1 MYVSGFPDLLL
12 NIANMFLIHVQWPR
26 PPFISG
32 CFRDILEMD
41 QGNKMQ
47 ESHGILLLQSFLATF
62 KLQRICGSR
71 TFGYFWWS
79 LENSKPPEVF
89 VVLSTPPAAE
99 EIWCQPPASA
109 RARDIDPWAEIMRRS
124 WHAWIWTR
132 TTAAGLQDGKKNDH
146 WNSKFERHVTW
157 SYMIQLWRITPHF
170 SQKKGGNLGIYHTIS
185 YIIILYASSEKPY
198 IIDMMSW
205 VRTIA
210 LKPFVRFM
218 LSWNLGM
225 SWLSIGYRE
234 CGWFHNKKYRNPRGW
249 WSCLAAERQRLP
261 WWPWARN
268 SPAGNWKP
276 YFGMDGSCPNGD
288 SSTFWLVKNMFFSQN
303 WEVWWPEASSS
314 RMGCCTTCPS
324 SCEGI
329 SCCLERNTRVTWKF
343 LSTEWRDQLDRN
355 ILYIYI
361 YIYSSLLKI

>member
-1 MYVSGFPDLLL
+1 MSNGPGLHLFQDVSGTFWRWIKETKCRKAMAFCYCKAFLQPSSFKGYVVPVLL
-12 NIANMFLIHVQWPR
+12 
-26 PPFISG
+26 
-32 CFRDILEMD
+32 D
-41 QGNKMQ
+41 
-47 ESHGILLLQSFLATF
+47 
-62 KLQRICGSR
+62 
-71 TFGYFWWS
+71 TFG
-79 LENSKPPEVF
+79 
-89 VVLSTPPAAE
+89 
-99 EIWCQPPASA
+99 
-109 RARDIDPWAEIMRRS
+109 D
-124 WHAWIWTR
+124 
-132 TTAAGLQDGKKNDH
+132 
-146 WNSKFERHVTW
+146 
-157 SYMIQLWRITPHF
+157 LWRILSHLRYLSFWAPHRPPKRF
-170 SQKKGGNLGIYHTIS
+170 DASHQPARELETSIREPRSWGGRGTHGSGPGLLQQGCKMEKKWPLEFEVWKTCDMIIHDPTLKDYPSLFPKKGGNLGIYHTIS

-361 YIYSSLLKI
+361 VAC